1 MLPINTEKQERN
13 GELIRTIK
21 GFAEGTF
28 SKNSVGLELT
38 LTGHKDEQK
47 SILKVDIFAEDEDI
61 SPHIISEFENAM
73 KPQNFPE
80 CEEDLPPEL
89 VKKFFSGLPAYC
101 EACGADLHETSE
113 KDN

>member
-1 MLPINTEKQERN
+1 M
-13 GELIRTIK
+13 
-21 GFAEGTF
+21 
-28 SKNSVGLELT
+28 
-38 LTGHKDEQK
+38 
-47 SILKVDIFAEDEDI
+47 
-61 SPHIISEFENAM
+61 SPHIIYEFENAV
-73 KPQNFPE
+73 KPQNCPE